1 MTITYAMTAIVLM
14 IGLTLMLIDVSRKL
28 ETSTH
33 HKISVILICTTI
45 FYVASDCLWII
56 LYTAETFNRSLFV
69 IVNLLFYLVY
79 ITLPY
84 IWFLFAKH
92 FSNSKL
98 NSRKWNLLFA
108 LPWLFNLVLVILT
121 VLGTGTLWI
130 IGDDTNRY
138 TRGPLFSLFSN
149 LNLIYYFIPVIVILY
164 LIFTRT
170 KEERR
175 TLYTTL
181 GFSMIPALGVFI
193 YTRFISVDAIY
204 PFQPCCFFIGVMFA
218 YIMLLSR
225 VYKDA
230 ENENIR
236 LTEEAKAANRLAE
249 LMGSVGAL

>member
-98 NSRKWNLLFA
+98 NSRKWNILFA

-175 TLYTTL
+175 
-181 GFSMIPALGVFI
+181 
-193 YTRFISVDAIY
+193 
-204 PFQPCCFFIGVMFA
+204 
-218 YIMLLSR
+218 
-225 VYKDA
+225 K
-230 ENENIR
+230 
-236 LTEEAKAANRLAE
+236 
-249 LMGSVGAL
+249 